1 MSDYQLRHLQ
11 RSLQSD
17 PTNQDLAFQ
26 YGMMLLRNGQSPAD
40 DREAFVE
47 AGIVLPRTAE
57 LLDVLPKEAWEAW
70 LTKQAWELEPE
81 GVDAEEIPSYC
92 SDCTPGHWE
101 KFLHDTG
108 YEIRT
113 EDGIPKLYIVEWSGD
128 ESGDWE
134 PADERDYEIP
144 ENPTE
149 KMRNDLSKAQ
159 AWLDYYTDVVNTG
172 RDPLDQFFPDESLS
186 RRASRAAEETQADV
200 DRIRARLID

>member
-1 MSDYQLRHLQ
+1 MADYELRHLQ

-17 PTNQDLAFQ
+17 PTDQDLAFQ

-40 DREAFVE
+40 DSGAFIE
-47 AGIVLPRTAE
+47 AGIVLPHTAE
-57 LLDVLPKEAWEAW
+57 LLDVLPRQAWEAW
-70 LTKQAWELEPE
+70 LTKQAWELEPA

-92 SDCTPGHWE
+92 SDCNPGHWE

-113 EDGIPKLYIVEWSGD
+113 EDGIPKLYIVEWVSD

-134 PADERDYEIP
+134 PVNERDYEIP

-159 AWLDYYTDVVNTG
+159 AWLDYYTDVANTG
-172 RDPLDQFFPDESLS
+172 RDPLDQFFSDESLLQ
-186 RRASRAAEETQADV
+186 RASRAAEEAQADV
-200 DRIRARLID
+200 DRIRGC